1 MLFPTMLHGTNKDV
15 KRRSSKAAKALRE
28 TGTLQTVVESEG
40 MTDLSTSGDLIFL
53 GDAGYRS
60 APSDGFHTMW
70 LPLAL
75 FDEFIA
81 GHMSGA
87 RYDALYDELVV
98 SRWGT
103 LCLCSREVAQ
113 VLCRTQERR
122 LAFAR
127 ALQAYQSEFV
137 ALGKRFEGTGR
148 DGDAFVRYAEGVYYI
163 LGNLGAELH
172 LQDSNYPFDPYELVP
187 LEYFQQALA
196 SHGKSPTA

>member
-15 KRRSSKAAKALRE
+15 KRRSNKAAKALRE
-28 TGTLQTVVESEG
+28 TGTLHSVVESQG
-40 MTDLSTSGDLIFL
+40 MTDLSTSSDLIFL

-60 APSDGFHTMW
+60 AASDGFHTMW

-75 FDEFIA
+75 YDEFID
-81 GHMSGA
+81 GHMSQA
-87 RYDALYDELVV
+87 RYDALYDELVS

-103 LCLCSREVAQ
+103 LCLCSRDVAQ
-113 VLCRTQERR
+113 VLCETRERR

-148 DGDAFVRYAEGVYYI
+148 DGDAFVRHAGGAFYV
-163 LGNLGAELH
+163 LGNLGAKLR
-172 LQDSNYPFDPYELVP
+172 LRDLNQPFDPYELVP
-187 LEYFQQALA
+187 LEYFQQAL
-196 SHGKSPTA
+196 GE